1 MISLEDFHKLD
12 VKIGTVTSAE
22 KVEESDKLIKLKIDF
37 GYEKRQI
44 ITALAEYL
52 DPKHFVGK
60 QIPVLLNLPPRKFRG
75 VESQGMI
82 IAANVGG
89 NPVLLHP
96 ENKVPNGS
104 NVI

>member
-1 MISLEDFHKLD
+1 MIRLEDFHRLD
-12 VKIGTVTSAE
+12 VKIGTVITAE
-22 KVEESDKLIKLKIDF
+22 KVEDSDKLIKLNMDF
-37 GYEKRQI
+37 GHEKRQI

-60 QIPVLLNLPPRKFRG
+60 QIPVLLNLLPRKFRG

-82 IAANVGG
+82 IAANVKGK
-89 NPVLLHP
+89 PVLLHP
-96 ENKVPNGS
+96 ESKVPNGS